1 MHSHKTFTFQVYIIG
16 FWSEIRMAAF
26 KKIHI
31 LIVAEILSFN

>member
-16 FWSEIRMAAF
+16 FWQPL